1 MKTAACVP
9 DSSVLCATCLVIM
22 LPARLGIQRPWVRI
36 PVGVLDWKFLFT
48 GLFLLLL
55 HLVPGARMTTVRVQG
70 RSCVY
75 GVKKSL
81 GINKII
87 PKHLIQMFHCSMEE
101 CGSAASEAQCI

>member
-1 MKTAACVP
+1 MGSDT
-9 DSSVLCATCLVIM
+9 
-22 LPARLGIQRPWVRI
+22 
-36 PVGVLDWKFLFT
+36 VGALYWKFLFT

-55 HLVPGARMTTVRVQG
+55 HLVPGARMTTVPAQG

-87 PKHLIQMFHCSMEE
+87 PKPLIQIFQCSMEE
-101 CGSAASEAQCI
+101 CGGASSEVQCI

>member
-1 MKTAACVP
+1 MPIWNPEAVGSNPGRGT
-9 DSSVLCATCLVIM
+9 
-22 LPARLGIQRPWVRI
+22 RL
-36 PVGVLDWKFLFT
+36 KFLFT

-55 HLVPGARMTTVRVQG
+55 HLVPGARMTTIRAQG

-87 PKHLIQMFHCSMEE
+87 PKHLMQMFHCSMEE
-101 CGSAASEAQCI
+101 CGSAVSEVQCI